1 MVVGLTGGIGS
12 GKSTVLEHFNS
23 IGDIAVYIAD
33 VEAKNLMNSSSIIK
47 DKIIVHFGKESYVD
61 NQLNRKYLADK
72 VFGNKTELEKLNSIV
87 HPEVYRHL
95 KLFIE
100 NNADKDYV
108 LYENAI
114 LFENKSDL
122 YCDFII
128 TVFTDEAV
136 RIDRVMKR
144 DQVSKAEVESRI
156 QHQMS
161 DQKKIL
167 LSNYVI
173 DNNGLLPLESQ
184 IVKIH
189 NILTKKKPLI

>member
-1 MVVGLTGGIGS
+1 
-12 GKSTVLEHFNS
+12 
-23 IGDIAVYIAD
+23 
-33 VEAKNLMNSSSIIK
+33 MNSSSIIK

-167 LSNYVI
+167 LSNYII
-173 DNNGLLPLESQ
+173 DNNGILPLEDQ

-189 NILTKKKPLI
+189 NILTKKKV

>member
-1 MVVGLTGGIGS
+1 MVIGITGGIGS
-12 GKSTVLEHFNS
+12 GKSFVSKEFCSFPNTVYYH
-23 IGDIAVYIAD
+23 AD
-33 VEAKNLMNSSSIIK
+33 EEAKSLMNSSKVLRKNIIEA
-47 DKIIVHFGKESYVD
+47 FGEESYVD

-167 LSNYVI
+167 LSNYII
-173 DNNGLLPLESQ
+173 DNNGLLPLEDQ

-189 NILTKKKPLI
+189 NILTKKKV